1 MTSRGSQQ
9 SEYNY
14 VQEKVYEQIRKTP
27 VNYTVT
33 DFQKMKSQKRIKKYA
48 EIRFTVSSAMRLLIK
63 DN

>member
-9 SEYNY
+9 IEYNY
-14 VQEKVYEQIRKTP
+14 VQEKVNEQIRKTP

-48 EIRFTVSSAMRLLIK
+48 EIRFTVSSAMRLLKK